1 MNKNYKKGELKG
13 EERFSKVYKGLCT
26 LTGEIITI
34 KTYNNLSK
42 DKKQLIINN
51 KEKLFNLEHPNI
63 IKTIN
68 IYNENNGDLSIVYD
82 YSLL

>member
-1 MNKNYKKGELKG
+1 MSGEKNENFLINKNYKKGELRG

-42 DKKQLIINN
+42 DKK
-51 KEKLFNLEHPNI
+51 
-63 IKTIN
+63 
-68 IYNENNGDLSIVYD
+68 
-82 YSLL
+82 